1 MRLRK
6 MSTLFHNDFYSK
18 NLDDPPA
25 TEEYDGLPGI
35 LAGRVD
41 ATPTL
46 MMTMVI
52 MVMIIMIITIMIIM
66 ILTRMVM
73 ILTVAMMM
81 AIVLICGHNHD
92 YGINNKDDCND
103 YNCY

>member
-1 MRLRK
+1 MQPI
-6 MSTLFHNDFYSK
+6 K

-35 LAGRVD
+35 LAGSVD

-46 MMTMVI
+46 MMTM
-52 MVMIIMIITIMIIM
+52 IIMIMDIMMMIIM

>member
-1 MRLRK
+1 
-6 MSTLFHNDFYSK
+6 MSTLFHNDFCSK

-35 LAGRVD
+35 LAGRVE

-46 MMTMVI
+46 MMTM
-52 MVMIIMIITIMIIM
+52 MITIMIIM

-81 AIVLICGHNHD
+81 AIVAICGIIVID
-92 YGINNKDDCND
+92 IIIIIS
-103 YNCY
+103 